1 MVESDNG
8 FSEPLVPINLQLD
21 LSPSRLEIDMTI
33 NEMVLTNEVRFVMQ
47 WQDKRMAKSPCKVH
61 THTYGYLAGDRYH
74 TYIYVCRLVSCT
86 GPREQP
92 RLTITSCCSPQPR
105 APVQP

>member
-61 THTYGYLAGDRYH
+61 THIWLSRWRSLL
-74 TYIYVCRLVSCT
+74 YIYICM
-86 GPREQP
+86 
-92 RLTITSCCSPQPR
+92 SPCKVHG
-105 APVQP
+105 AA